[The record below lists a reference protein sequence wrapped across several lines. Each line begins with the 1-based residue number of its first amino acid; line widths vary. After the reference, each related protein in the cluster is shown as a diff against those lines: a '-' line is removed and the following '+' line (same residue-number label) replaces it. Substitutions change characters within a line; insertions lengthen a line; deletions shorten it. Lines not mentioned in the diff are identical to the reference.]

1 MLSDDGIGK
10 MLLSERRIGPVRQ
23 LDRVFK
29 ETCKNCPELSVK
41 WCEGIPDIV
50 GNGEVIFF
58 PEHRENPDF
67 PAWADSLDKSVKVI
81 CAQELC
87 HQVSAVYRYR

>member
-1 MLSDDGIGK
+1 MLSDEGVGK
-10 MLLSERRIGPVRQ
+10 MLLSERRVGPVKA
-23 LDRVFK
+23 LERVHR
-29 ETCKNCPELSVK
+29 EMCDNCPELSVR
-41 WCEGIPDIV
+41 WCEGIPESV
-50 GNGEVIFF
+50 GEGEVIFF

-67 PAWADSLDKSVKVI
+67 PAWADSLDGSVKIV